1 MRHTV
6 VVGSQACVRDTP
18 EWHQT
23 NRQRSSD
30 ELLIAVSIGIILLRR
45 IVHTVAGLVSR
56 GVVLLSD
63 DKKYL
68 QNDHNVVRNVESLP
82 QCYDVLFNH

>member
-1 MRHTV
+1 MSHTV

-23 NRQRSSD
+23 HRQRSSD
-30 ELLIAVSIGIILLRR
+30 EVLITVSIGIILLRR

-68 QNDHNVVRNVESLP
+68 K
-82 QCYDVLFNH
+82 

>member
-1 MRHTV
+1 MSHTV

-23 NRQRSSD
+23 HRQRSSD
-30 ELLIAVSIGIILLRR
+30 EVLITVSIGIILLR

-68 QNDHNVVRNVESLP
+68 K
-82 QCYDVLFNH
+82 